1 MSKTLEKLPNT
12 IWILA
17 TGLLCV
23 GAGQTIVF
31 ITIPPVARDLGLNE
45 IQIGSIFATSAVAW
59 MILSPVWGSLSD
71 SIGRKKIVVVGL
83 LGFAI
88 SLVLFS
94 LTISLGQKGLLT
106 GTLLFVL
113 LVSARVLNGIFGSAT
128 RPSSGGWVADISS
141 INSRSRAFA
150 RLDSGFSM
158 GRILGPALAGLL
170 LLVSYTA
177 PFFFFAAGAFIVI
190 VLVIFQQSPPKISS
204 SKEIKKLSMFDSR
217 VWPFLI
223 VSAAFGIC
231 NASLFQTSSFFFQD
245 VITPSSENYIALAS
259 LGFMLTG
266 LGVLNGQLLLADRLQ
281 TSPGSLIKLGVIF
294 NCLSLLGYAYSSSLV
309 QVYICL
315 FFFGLGNGML
325 GPGISSSLSLSV
337 GKDYQGV
344 AGGFLGMVI
353 PIGHVASPLISM
365 PLYTI
370 NPVYPYILGSSL
382 MFLCTVFI
390 FTNKRH
396 KWIRDKHYREDRN
409 LEVFENSQ

>member
-17 TGLLCV
+17 AGLLCV

-31 ITIPPVARDLGLNE
+31 ITIPPIARDLGLNE

-71 SIGRKKIVVVGL
+71 SIGRKKIVIVGL

-128 RPSSGGWVADISS
+128 RPSSGGWVADRSS

-204 SKEIKKLSMFDSR
+204 SKEVKKLSMFDSR

-259 LGFMLTG
+259 VGFMLTG
-266 LGVLNGQLLLADRLQ
+266 LGVLNGQLLIADRLQ

>member
-17 TGLLCV
+17 AGLLCV

-31 ITIPPVARDLGLNE
+31 ITIPPIARDLGLNE

-71 SIGRKKIVVVGL
+71 SIGRKKIVIVGL

-170 LLVSYTA
+170 LLVSYIA

-204 SKEIKKLSMFDSR
+204 SKEVKKLSMFDSR

-223 VSAAFGIC
+223 VSAA
-231 NASLFQTSSFFFQD
+231 SVSYTH
-245 VITPSSENYIALAS
+245 
-259 LGFMLTG
+259 LT
-266 LGVLNGQLLLADRLQ
+266 LPTKA
-281 TSPGSLIKLGVIF
+281 
-294 NCLSLLGYAYSSSLV
+294 
-309 QVYICL
+309 
-315 FFFGLGNGML
+315 
-325 GPGISSSLSLSV
+325 
-337 GKDYQGV
+337 
-344 AGGFLGMVI
+344 
-353 PIGHVASPLISM
+353 
-365 PLYTI
+365 
-370 NPVYPYILGSSL
+370 
-382 MFLCTVFI
+382 
-390 FTNKRH
+390 
-396 KWIRDKHYREDRN
+396 
-409 LEVFENSQ
+409 

>member
-1 MSKTLEKLPNT
+1 MNKTLEKLPNT

-17 TGLLCV
+17 AGLLCV

-31 ITIPPVARDLGLNE
+31 ITIPPIARDLGLNE
-45 IQIGSIFATSAVAW
+45 VQIGSIFATSAIAW

-71 SIGRKKIVVVGL
+71 SIGRKKIVIVGL

-94 LTISLGQKGLLT
+94 FTISLGQKELLT
-106 GTLLFVL
+106 GSLLFFL

-141 INSRSRAFA
+141 IDSRSRAFA

-190 VLVIFQQSPPKISS
+190 FLVIFQKSPPKMPSA
-204 SKEIKKLSMFDSR
+204 KEVKKLSMLDSR
-217 VWPFLI
+217 VWPFLV

-245 VITPSSENYIALAS
+245 VITPSSDNYIALAS
-259 LGFMLTG
+259 IGFMLTG
-266 LGVLNGQLLLADRLQ
+266 LGVLNGQLLVADRLQ
-281 TSPGSLIKLGVIF
+281 TSPGSLIKLGVIL
-294 NCLSLLGYAYSSSLV
+294 NCISLVGYAFSSSLV

-337 GKDYQGV
+337 GKDYQGA

-353 PIGHVASPLISM
+353 PVGHVASPIISM

-370 NPVYPYILGSSL
+370 NPIYPYLLGASL
-382 MFLCTVFI
+382 MFLCTLFI